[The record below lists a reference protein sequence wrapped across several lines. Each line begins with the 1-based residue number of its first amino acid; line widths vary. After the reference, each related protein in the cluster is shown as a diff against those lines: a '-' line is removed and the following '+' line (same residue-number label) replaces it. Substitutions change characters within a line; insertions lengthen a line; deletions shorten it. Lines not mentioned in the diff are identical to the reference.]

1 MIELGAPT
9 VSASKLGE
17 AFLPGKHKVP
27 DLNLIGAASRFT
39 TWIAT
44 CTSKVLES

>member
-1 MIELGAPT
+1 MLEWGAPP
-9 VSASKLGE
+9 VSTSKLGA

-27 DLNLIGAASRFT
+27 DLNPVGAASHFT

-44 CTSKVLES
+44 CTSGVLES